1 MDFVNLLNIVEKDP
15 ADISQRR
22 VRAVNIDVF
31 LRLAISCADTDHVAL
46 GGDDVVNAGSLR
58 AGGIQLTE
66 NGGIGLDRLIAFPTR
81 WSPTLEAQAAFATDC
96 RAAGI
101 SLSAPLEPV
110 RA

>member
-1 MDFVNLLNIVEKDP
+1 VFIEPDDIVERMRDVRERCEAEGRDP
-15 ADISQRR
+15 ATLRFSLYERDELMRDAGQPR
-22 VRAVNIDVF
+22 VD
-31 LRLAISCADTDHVAL
+31 RLA
-46 GGDDVVNAGSLR
+46 R
-58 AGGIQLTE
+58 MQE
-66 NGGIGLDRLIAFPTR
+66 IGLDRLIAFPTR